1 MKGKSFI
8 EKIDRLN
15 ELIVMFNASLSLQDG
30 SKLALT
36 EAQQEE
42 IRSDL
47 EAYKNLLLESDIKIG

>member
-42 IRSDL
+42 IRLDL

>member
-15 ELIVMFNASLSLQDG
+15 ELIAVLNASLSLSDG